1 MVTVRFPA
9 SLRPLAG
16 ERLVVTEPVATV
28 GELLM
33 ALARSTPGLAE
44 RLDDPLFN
52 IAVNDELLLHNVE
65 RHPVADGDIVEIVPT
80 MAGG

>member
-1 MVTVRFPA
+1 MVTVHFPG

-16 ERLVVTEPVATV
+16 DTMTITEPVATV
-28 GELLM
+28 GELIGVLS
-33 ALARSTPGLAE
+33 RTTPGLAA

-52 IAVNDELLLHNVE
+52 IAVNDELLLHNVD
-65 RHPVADGDIVEIVPT
+65 RHPVADGDVIEIVPT